1 MVVSCSS
8 LPLLPLL
15 LLLLDIYHTYR
26 YLNRLFLDNN
36 NLLRCRSG
44 KIFSLNLKIVS
55 WLRLIPFFFFF
66 IVFFLMYTLLT
77 QYLWIVFVLKNSA
90 KVATVQAECFYSL
103 ESPIQRVCGLDTP
116 FPLVFEKYY
125 IPDKL
130 KNYEAIKTV
139 FESANNNN

>member
-1 MVVSCSS
+1 MVVSYSS
-8 LPLLPLL
+8 LPLLSLL
-15 LLLLDIYHTYR
+15 FLDIYHTYQ
-26 YLNRLFLDNN
+26 YLNRLFLNNN

-44 KIFSLNLKIVS
+44 KIKFEDRVMAASYS
-55 WLRLIPFFFFF
+55 FFF
-66 IVFFLMYTLLT
+66 IFFFLMYTLLT

-90 KVATVQAECFYSL
+90 QVATVQAECFYSL

>member
-1 MVVSCSS
+1 MVRFF
-8 LPLLPLL
+8 P
-15 LLLLDIYHTYR
+15 
-26 YLNRLFLDNN
+26 
-36 NLLRCRSG
+36 
-44 KIFSLNLKIVS
+44 LNLKIVS

-66 IVFFLMYTLLT
+66 FFLIYTLLT
-77 QYLWIVFVLKNSA
+77 IYLWIIFVLKNSA
-90 KVATVQAECFYSL
+90 QVATVQAECFYSL

-139 FESANNNN
+139 FESANNNNFN